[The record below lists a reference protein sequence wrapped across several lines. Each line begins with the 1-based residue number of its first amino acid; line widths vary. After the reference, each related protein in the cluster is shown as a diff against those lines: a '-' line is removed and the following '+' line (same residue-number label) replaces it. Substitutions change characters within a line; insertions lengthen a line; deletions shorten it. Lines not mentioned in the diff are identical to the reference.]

1 MNAEHV
7 AAATTPEQRVD
18 VALARAGLPVTPEER
33 EHLVRIAPTIDGMM
47 RRLRLPEA
55 RYAEPA
61 TIHPIYPIYPIYPT
75 DPTHPALTER

>member
-1 MNAEHV
+1 MNAEEI
-7 AAATTPEQRVD
+7 AADPTPEQRVD
-18 VALARAGLPVTPEER
+18 VALTRAGLPVTPDER

-61 TIHPIYPIYPIYPT
+61 TIYPIYPIYP
-75 DPTHPALTER
+75 ALTER